1 LNNKVSSTWLNG
13 CDRDEKVGEVLDYK
27 VFATVGVFL
36 NDCLV
41 MKFLITENKLNNL
54 IFIYLDNKD
63 FFIRETPTNY
73 YFLEDSK
80 NNMFASIN
88 VRKKDNICFIYPG
101 LVEEISVFFSISSE
115 MSTDIILNYAESKL
129 NNEST
134 SLSLKL
140 YGDN

>member
-1 LNNKVSSTWLNG
+1 
-13 CDRDEKVGEVLDYK
+13 
-27 VFATVGVFL
+27 
-36 NDCLV
+36 

-88 VRKKDNICFIYPG
+88 VRKKDSICFIFPG
-101 LVEEISVFFSISSE
+101 LVQDVSIFFTISSD
-115 MSTDIILNYAESKL
+115 MSVDSIIKYTENKL
-129 NNEST
+129 KEKFEKT
-134 SLSLKL
+134 FYLHR
-140 YGDN
+140 Y

>member
-1 LNNKVSSTWLNG
+1 
-13 CDRDEKVGEVLDYK
+13 
-27 VFATVGVFL
+27 
-36 NDCLV
+36 

-54 IFIYLDNKD
+54 IFLYLDNKD

>member
-1 LNNKVSSTWLNG
+1 
-13 CDRDEKVGEVLDYK
+13 
-27 VFATVGVFL
+27 
-36 NDCLV
+36 

-73 YFLEDSK
+73 YFLEDRQ

-101 LVEEISVFFSISSE
+101 LVQDVSIFFTISSD
-115 MSTDIILNYAESKL
+115 MSVDSIIKYTENKL
-129 NNEST
+129 KEKFEKT
-134 SLSLKL
+134 FYLHR
-140 YGDN
+140 Y